1 MLMVQMCV
9 MFNVS
14 NGNKHADKF
23 TVAHQQEEIVQELD
37 HHTRTIG
44 IRETSITAQSL
55 LYSCIWAWHMNH
67 NLNESLPFKNTDIQM
82 RAYSR

>member
-44 IRETSITAQSL
+44 IRETSIIVSDETLGKASNVR
-55 LYSCIWAWHMNH
+55 C
-67 NLNESLPFKNTDIQM
+67 
-82 RAYSR
+82 